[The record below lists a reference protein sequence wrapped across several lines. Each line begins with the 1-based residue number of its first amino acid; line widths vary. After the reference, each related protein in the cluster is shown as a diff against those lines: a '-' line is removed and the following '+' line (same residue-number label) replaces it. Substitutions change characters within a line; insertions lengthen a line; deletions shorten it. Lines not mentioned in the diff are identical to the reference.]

1 MASGKAEDFRVI
13 MDADNARLVA
23 QMDRAAT
30 AMQRFETRATAS
42 MRRFDGMLAAVVVRA
57 AAGLASLAG
66 AFSVNAILKGAE
78 TAIDAMHRIKEAA
91 ETSGLST
98 DVFQGLQYA
107 AVQAG
112 TPMQE
117 LEQALRAFAK
127 GMGEAKTAQGQLY
140 SGMKEFNPE
149 LLRALLA
156 TRSQEQAL
164 KLLADRMAAT
174 DDATKRAALASVAF
188 GDSGVKIAKLFAD
201 GGGAIDGFVAKA
213 RAMGFIIDEHMLKR
227 AAEIDDK
234 FKIASAVI
242 DRQFK
247 QVLIEL
253 APTIV
258 DTVELMGRLAR
269 GVNAIMDTFRD
280 AEMLSA
286 NGLARRMASMR
297 ETLAGSLEKL
307 KEAEQFVKRF
317 ETDSYL
323 EQWSKPLETRLRML
337 KDWQVVV
344 TEQNAELLRLGTRY
358 DELTKPKPEPQ
369 RDPGLGR
376 AFVEETR
383 QAEQQMRE
391 LYAKALDAAG
401 RATDAVLVEYQKE
414 LNGIKELKRKTLL
427 TEDEFQAARQRLAYV
442 SADKILKATETEWAK
457 LRQVT
462 DSVANSMG
470 QAFDKFVETGKF
482 SMRDFTA
489 SALKDLAKLAFRM
502 FVLQSLFGQSGKG
515 FGLFGDMIGL
525 PAGNAVGQGWG
536 TSTFPAFAEGGRPP
550 VGRPSIV
557 GEEGP
562 ELFVPDRPGRI
573 IPAAATRAL
582 MAPGAAPQPGGELV
596 VTIAPSS
603 EFHATVDNRA
613 NAAVARAAPAI
624 AGSTLDAARKSLPGW
639 VQGMQKRGTV

>member
-42 MRRFDGMLAAVVVRA
+42 MRRFDGMMAAVATRV
-57 AAGLASLAG
+57 AAGLASLIG

-78 TAIDAMHRIKEAA
+78 TAIDAMHRIKDAA
-91 ETSGLST
+91 EASGLST
-98 DVFQGLQYA
+98 DLFQGLQFA

-127 GMGEAKTAQGQLY
+127 GMGEAKNAQGQLY

-149 LLRALLA
+149 LLRMLLA

-247 QVLIEL
+247 LVLIEL

-258 DTVELMGRLAR
+258 DTAELIGRLVR
-269 GVNAIMDTFRD
+269 GLNAMTDAFRD
-280 AEMLSA
+280 VEQLSA
-286 NGLARRMASMR
+286 AGIARRMDSLRVTLGKAVDDYNATMQRLDDMKAGNFVERMWPTGMLEASR
-297 ETLAGSLEKL
+297 DRAK
-307 KEAEQFVKRF
+307 A
-317 ETDSYL
+317 
-323 EQWSKPLETRLRML
+323 
-337 KDWQVVV
+337 VVDA
-344 TEQNAELLRLGTRY
+344 TNAELLQLQQRLDAMTA
-358 DELTKPKPEPQ
+358 PKPEPQ
-369 RDPGLGR
+369 RDPSLGR

-383 QAEQQMRE
+383 QAEQQMRD

-515 FGLFGDMIGL
+515 FGLFGDMVGL

-536 TSTFPAFAEGGRPP
+536 TSTFPAFAGGGRPP
-550 VGRPSIV
+550 VDRPSIV

>member
-1 MASGKAEDFRVI
+1 
-13 MDADNARLVA
+13 
-23 QMDRAAT
+23 
-30 AMQRFETRATAS
+30 
-42 MRRFDGMLAAVVVRA
+42 
-57 AAGLASLAG
+57 
-66 AFSVNAILKGAE
+66 
-78 TAIDAMHRIKEAA
+78 
-91 ETSGLST
+91 
-98 DVFQGLQYA
+98 
-107 AVQAG
+107 
-112 TPMQE
+112 
-117 LEQALRAFAK
+117 
-127 GMGEAKTAQGQLY
+127 
-140 SGMKEFNPE
+140 
-149 LLRALLA
+149 
-156 TRSQEQAL
+156 
-164 KLLADRMAAT
+164 
-174 DDATKRAALASVAF
+174 
-188 GDSGVKIAKLFAD
+188 
-201 GGGAIDGFVAKA
+201 
-213 RAMGFIIDEHMLKR
+213 MGFIIDEHMLKR

-253 APTIV
+253 GPTIV
-258 DTVELMGRLAR
+258 DVAELLGRLAR
-269 GVNAIMDTFRD
+269 GVNTIMDTFRD
-280 AEMLSA
+280 AEALSA
-286 NGLARRMASMR
+286 GGVARRMESLR
-297 ETLAGSLEKL
+297 ETLGGALEKL
-307 KEAEQFVKRF
+307 KENQEFLGRFATDGFVERWSMPKDVRERMVAEAK
-317 ETDSYL
+317 ETVDSI
-323 EQWSKPLETRLRML
+323 
-337 KDWQVVV
+337 
-344 TEQNAELLRLGTRY
+344 NAELLKLQMRY
-358 DELTKPKPEPQ
+358 DELTKPKVEPQ

-383 QAEQQMRE
+383 QAEQQMRD

-442 SADKILKATETEWAK
+442 SAEKILKATETEWAK

-462 DSVANSMG
+462 DSVASSMG

-515 FGLFGDMIGL
+515 FGLFGDMVGL

-536 TSTFPAFAEGGRPP
+536 TSTFPAFAGGGRPP
-550 VGRPSIV
+550 VDRPSIV

-562 ELFVPDRPGRI
+562 NRSCPDRPGRI

-582 MAPGAAPQPGGELV
+582 MAPGAAPQPGGESRRHHRAV
-596 VTIAPSS
+596 ERVPCDR
-603 EFHATVDNRA
+603 DNRA
-613 NAAVARAAPAI
+613 NAAVARVVPAI